1 MKVLVVGCGAVGGYF
16 GGRLAAN
23 GVDVTFLVRAARQQQ
38 LKQNGLQIQSPRGD
52 VHIPV
57 TSCTID
63 QPLPA
68 ADVVLLCCKAYD
80 LAACLE
86 VLAKSLPEHCLVLPL
101 LNGLAHYAQLQSALP
116 QAHLLA
122 GYCNISA
129 VLGERGEICHL
140 NQIHELTLGH
150 YQGTS
155 ENTSDLLKHD
165 TQYQQLL
172 STLQQGGF
180 VVRDSSN
187 IVQELWEKFV
197 FINTLAGATCLLQ
210 GDIGQINQT
219 AQGQQVVQ
227 RLLAEC
233 QSVAAACGFAVSRRA
248 DKLAK
253 DAFLNPQ
260 SRFSASMYKDMQAKR
275 QIEADALFGEMLR
288 QANAQDLDV
297 PLLTA
302 AYSRAAVYLQQANHA
317 C

>member
-23 GVDVTFLVRAARQQQ
+23 GVDVTFLVRTARQQQ
-38 LKQNGLQIQSPRGD
+38 LKQHGLQIQSPRGD

-57 TSCTID
+57 ASCTID

-80 LAACLE
+80 LTACLQ
-86 VLAKSLPEHCLVLPL
+86 VLAQSLPQNCLVLPL
-101 LNGLAHYAQLQSALP
+101 LNGLAHYVQLQTALP
-116 QAHLLA
+116 QAQLLA

-150 YQGTS
+150 YHHS
-155 ENTSDLLKHD
+155 AECAADLPQM
-165 TQYQQLL
+165 QYQQLL
-172 STLQQGGF
+172 TTLKQGGF

-219 AQGQQVVQ
+219 TQGQQVVQ

-253 DAFLNPQ
+253 DAFLNPL

-288 QANAQDLDV
+288 QANAQNLDV

-302 AYSRAAVYLQQANHA
+302 AYSRAAVYLQQANQA